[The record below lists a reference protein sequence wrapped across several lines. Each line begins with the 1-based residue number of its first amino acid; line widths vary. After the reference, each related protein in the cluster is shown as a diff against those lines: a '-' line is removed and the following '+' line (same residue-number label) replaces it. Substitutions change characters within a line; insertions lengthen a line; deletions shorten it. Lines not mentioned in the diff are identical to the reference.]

1 MAKVQK
7 IQTMKKTITIL
18 MALMVLCFTQCKKP
32 IDELTGRK
40 VKVSCTIPIKNGSKS
55 DFTNLMEDG
64 SIKWSTGTERIYLA
78 LPNETNPQI
87 VELTAFSTLQSTE
100 LAFEG
105 EVDENLIEVGDEYEV
120 WYLGNSKNL
129 DVPYITENK
138 VGEDEIITSVSGSI
152 AEQSGS
158 IGDLGYCHIA
168 KVSVT
173 AVEEDGE
180 IILPLRGVLKNQIAI
195 AYLDLDSVAE
205 LSGAAIK
212 GTEYNLQYNDSTNKY
227 DFVVT
232 ESATATIN
240 VTAGTSKSFIVLLPN
255 DNNNV
260 ILKCSKGGY
269 EFKKGVEGNK
279 FYYRYVSNVEKGTL
293 RWEEMDEEEPEEP
306 GTPDPEVPSNPPG
319 TFTVNDVT
327 FTMIEVEGNDDI
339 SDYYIGE
346 TEVTQAL
353 WQAVMGSNPSNFS
366 GNPQRPVENVSWN
379 KCQEFITKLNEL
391 TGKTFR
397 LPTDAEWLYAAKGGN
412 KSQGY
417 TYSGSNNVADVAW
430 YVGNCYETQ
439 NVKTK
444 SQNELGIYDMSGN
457 VAEWT
462 SDIVSFN
469 NDNKEYRHFH
479 GGAYDHDNE
488 CCKVTYYSYAV
499 PATATEDI
507 GFRLCL
513 STITNPE
520 QPEEPTIP
528 EAPTNLVA
536 TATGQ
541 TAISLTWDAV
551 QNATSYKVYSNDD
564 VVASGLTEPT
574 YTVENLTAGIN
585 YCYYV
590 TAVTEA
596 GESEPSA
603 EACATTE
610 VPSNP
615 SGTFTVNG
623 VTFTMIEVEGNGNDI
638 SDYYIGE
645 TEVTQALWQ
654 AVMGSNPSYFKEP
667 QRPVERVTLEECQ
680 EFVEKLNLLTGENF
694 IVPTKSQ
701 WLRAAKG
708 GNKSQGYKYSGSNT
722 VGDVAWYNGNSSSQT
737 HDVKTKSPNELGI
750 YDMSGNVA
758 EWTTSTY
765 NNYLYRFYGGAFSL
779 SADNCKVEYY
789 SYNDADTKAYDIGF
803 RLCAT
808 TIINPGQ
815 PEESTIPEAPTNL
828 VATATGQTTISLT
841 WDAVQNA
848 TSYKV
853 YSNGNVVVS
862 GFAQTTYIVKNLT
875 PGTQYCYEVKAVNEA
890 GESEASESAC
900 ATTESEPVTPTVP
913 AAPTNLVATA
923 TGQTT
928 ISLTWTAVPNATS
941 YNVYSNENVV
951 ASGLTVTSY
960 TVEGL
965 TAGTEYCYNVTAV
978 NEIGESEH
986 SAEACAT
993 TESVPTA
1000 PAAPTNLVATATGQT
1015 TISLTWD
1022 AVQNATSY
1030 NVYNG
1035 ETVVVSGLTVTSY
1048 TVEGLTAGTQY
1059 CYKVTA
1065 VNEIGESE
1073 HSTEACAT
1081 TEFPPIVI
1089 ETITVNGVSF
1099 NMIQVEGGTFKM
1111 GSEYNPY
1118 DGITDYADEEPAH
1131 NVTLTTY
1138 SIGETEVTQELWKAV
1153 MGSDSPAS
1161 WGELMNNDVYY
1172 PQRPAEFMSWGDSEE
1187 STIGDCQTFISKLNE
1202 LTGKNFR
1209 LPTEAEWEYAAR
1221 GGNRS
1226 KGYMYSGSNDVGE
1239 VAWYSGNL
1247 VDQTGKT
1254 KTHDVKTKKANE
1266 LGIYDMSGN
1275 VLEWCNDWYGGNY
1288 YGNSPGEN
1296 PQGPD
1301 QAETS
1306 TKHRVSRGGGWG
1318 HEAEYCRVAKRF
1330 SLEQDERGSNYGF
1343 RLCL

>member
-7 IQTMKKTITIL
+7 IQTMKKTFTIL

-32 IDELTGRK
+32 VDNEATGRM
-40 VKVSCTIPIKNGSKS
+40 VKVSCTIPINKGSKS

-87 VELTAFSTLQSTE
+87 VELTAFSTLQSSE

-105 EVDENLIEVGDEYEV
+105 EVDENLINEGDEYEV

-212 GTEYNLQYNDSTNKY
+212 GTEYNLQYNESTNKY

-240 VTAGTSKSFIVLLPN
+240 VTAGTTTSFIVLLPN

-293 RWEEMDEEEPEEP
+293 RWEEMDEDDEPD
-306 GTPDPEVPSNPPG
+306 TPDSTAPKNLVATATGQTTILLKWDAVQNATSYKVYSNDDVVAFGLTEPTYTVENLTAGINYCYYVTAVTEAGESEPSAEACVTTEVPSNPPG
-319 TFTVNDVT
+319 TFTVNGVT
-327 FTMIEVEGNDDI
+327 FTMIEVEGNGNNI

-353 WQAVMGSNPSNFS
+353 WQAVMGTNPSEFS
-366 GNPQRPVENVSWN
+366 GNPQRPVEQVSWN

-412 KSQGY
+412 KSKGY
-417 TYSGSNNVADVAW
+417 TYSGSNNVTDVAW
-430 YVGNCYETQ
+430 YVGNCTQTQ
-439 NVKTK
+439 N
-444 SQNELGIYDMSGN
+444 
-457 VAEWT
+457 
-462 SDIVSFN
+462 
-469 NDNKEYRHFH
+469 
-479 GGAYDHDNE
+479 
-488 CCKVTYYSYAV
+488 
-499 PATATEDI
+499 
-507 GFRLCL
+507 
-513 STITNPE
+513 
-520 QPEEPTIP
+520 
-528 EAPTNLVA
+528 
-536 TATGQ
+536 
-541 TAISLTWDAV
+541 
-551 QNATSYKVYSNDD
+551 
-564 VVASGLTEPT
+564 
-574 YTVENLTAGIN
+574 
-585 YCYYV
+585 
-590 TAVTEA
+590 
-596 GESEPSA
+596 
-603 EACATTE
+603 
-610 VPSNP
+610 
-615 SGTFTVNG
+615 
-623 VTFTMIEVEGNGNDI
+623 
-638 SDYYIGE
+638 
-645 TEVTQALWQ
+645 
-654 AVMGSNPSYFKEP
+654 
-667 QRPVERVTLEECQ
+667 
-680 EFVEKLNLLTGENF
+680 
-694 IVPTKSQ
+694 
-701 WLRAAKG
+701 
-708 GNKSQGYKYSGSNT
+708 
-722 VGDVAWYNGNSSSQT
+722 
-737 HDVKTKSPNELGI
+737 VKTKSPNELGI

-758 EWTTSTY
+758 EWTSDIVTVNF
-765 NNYLYRFYGGAFSL
+765 NNNEYHHFRGGAYTL
-779 SADNCKVEYY
+779 DKEYCKVTYY
-789 SYNDADTKAYDIGF
+789 SYTFPTTATQDIGF
-803 RLCAT
+803 RLCLS

-815 PEESTIPEAPTNL
+815 PEEPTIPEAPANL

-841 WDAVQNA
+841 WDAVPNA

-875 PGTQYCYEVKAVNEA
+875 PGIQYCYEVKAVNEA

-913 AAPTNLVATA
+913 AAPANLVATA

-928 ISLTWTAVPNATS
+928 ISLTWNAVQNATS
-941 YNVYSNENVV
+941 YNVYNGETVV
-951 ASGLTVTSY
+951 VPGLTVTSY

-993 TESVPTA
+993 TLAVPTA

-1048 TVEGLTAGTQY
+1048 TVEGLTAGTEY

-1065 VNEIGESE
+1065 VNEVGESE
-1073 HSTEACAT
+1073 ASTEACAT
-1081 TEFPPIVI
+1081 TEFPPIVV

-1099 NMIQVEGGTFKM
+1099 NMIQVEGGTFTM
-1111 GSEYNPY
+1111 GSVYNPY

-1131 NVTLTTY
+1131 SVTLTTY

-1161 WGELMNNDVYY
+1161 WGEYMKKDDYY
-1172 PQRPAEFMSWGDSEE
+1172 PQRPAEFMTWGDCQTS
-1187 STIGDCQTFISKLNE
+1187 SIGDCQTFISKLNE

-1226 KGYMYSGSNDVGE
+1226 KGYMYSGSNNIDE

-1247 VDQTGKT
+1247 VDVSGKT

-1275 VLEWCNDWYGGNY
+1275 VLEWCNDWYDDDY

-1318 HEAEYCRVAKRF
+1318 HEAEFCRVAKRF
-1330 SLEQDERGSNYGF
+1330 SLEQDKCGSNYGF

>member
-1 MAKVQK
+1 
-7 IQTMKKTITIL
+7 MKKALTIL

-40 VKVSCTIPIKNGSKS
+40 VKVSCTIPINKGGRS
-55 DFTNLMEDG
+55 DLTNLMEDG

-87 VELTAFSTLQSTE
+87 IELTAFSTLQSSE

-105 EVDENLIEVGDEYEV
+105 EVDENLLEEGEEYEV

-158 IGDLGYCHIA
+158 IEDLGLCHIA
-168 KVSVT
+168 RVSVT
-173 AVEEDGE
+173 AVREDGE
-180 IILPLRGVLKNQIAI
+180 IILPLRGVLKSHIAI
-195 AYLDLDSVAE
+195 AYLDLEGVEE

-212 GTEYNLQYNDSTNKY
+212 GTEYSLQYNESANKY

-232 ESATATIN
+232 ENATATIN
-240 VTAGTSKSFIVLLPN
+240 VTNGTSKSFVVLLPN
-255 DNNNV
+255 ENNNV
-260 ILKCSKGGY
+260 ILKSSKGGY
-269 EFKKGVEGNK
+269 EFKKGVESNK
-279 FYYRYVSNVEKGTL
+279 FYYRYISNVEKGTL

-306 GTPDPEVPSNPPG
+306 GDPEEPGTPDPEVPSNPPG
-319 TFTVNDVT
+319 TFTVNGVT
-327 FTMIEVEGNDDI
+327 FTMIEVEGNGNDI

-353 WQAVMGSNPSNFS
+353 WQAVMGTNPSNFS
-366 GNPQRPVENVSWN
+366 GYPQRPVEQVSWN
-379 KCQEFITKLNEL
+379 NCQEFITKLNEL
-391 TGKTFR
+391 TGNTFR

-430 YVGNCYETQ
+430 YVGNCYQTQ

-462 SDIVSFN
+462 SDIVTINFN
-469 NDNKEYRHFH
+469 FDKEYHHFR
-479 GGAYDHDNE
+479 GGAYSLDSE
-488 CCKVTYYSYAV
+488 YCKVTYYSYAV
-499 PATATEDI
+499 PTTAVRDI

-513 STITNPE
+513 STI
-520 QPEEPTIP
+520 
-528 EAPTNLVA
+528 
-536 TATGQ
+536 
-541 TAISLTWDAV
+541 
-551 QNATSYKVYSNDD
+551 
-564 VVASGLTEPT
+564 
-574 YTVENLTAGIN
+574 
-585 YCYYV
+585 
-590 TAVTEA
+590 
-596 GESEPSA
+596 
-603 EACATTE
+603 
-610 VPSNP
+610 
-615 SGTFTVNG
+615 
-623 VTFTMIEVEGNGNDI
+623 
-638 SDYYIGE
+638 
-645 TEVTQALWQ
+645 
-654 AVMGSNPSYFKEP
+654 
-667 QRPVERVTLEECQ
+667 
-680 EFVEKLNLLTGENF
+680 
-694 IVPTKSQ
+694 
-701 WLRAAKG
+701 
-708 GNKSQGYKYSGSNT
+708 
-722 VGDVAWYNGNSSSQT
+722 
-737 HDVKTKSPNELGI
+737 
-750 YDMSGNVA
+750 
-758 EWTTSTY
+758 
-765 NNYLYRFYGGAFSL
+765 
-779 SADNCKVEYY
+779 
-789 SYNDADTKAYDIGF
+789 
-803 RLCAT
+803 
-808 TIINPGQ
+808 INPGQ
-815 PEESTIPEAPTNL
+815 PEEPEQP
-828 VATATGQTTISLT
+828 
-841 WDAVQNA
+841 
-848 TSYKV
+848 
-853 YSNGNVVVS
+853 
-862 GFAQTTYIVKNLT
+862 
-875 PGTQYCYEVKAVNEA
+875 EE
-890 GESEASESAC
+890 
-900 ATTESEPVTPTVP
+900 PTVP

-928 ISLTWTAVPNATS
+928 ISLTWNAVQNATS
-941 YNVYSNENVV
+941 YNVYNGETVV
-951 ASGLTVTSY
+951 VSGLTVTSY

-986 SAEACAT
+986 STEACAT
-993 TESVPTA
+993 TLAVPTA

-1015 TISLTWD
+1015 TISLTWN

-1048 TVEGLTAGTQY
+1048 TVEGLTAGTEY
-1059 CYKVTA
+1059 CYNVTA

-1081 TEFPPIVI
+1081 TEEAPIVI

-1099 NMIQVEGGTFKM
+1099 NMIQVEGGTFTM
-1111 GSEYNPY
+1111 GSVYNPT

-1131 NVTLTTY
+1131 SVTLTTY

-1161 WGELMNNDVYY
+1161 WGESMGYDDYY
-1172 PQRPAEFMSWGDSEE
+1172 PQRPAEFISWEE
-1187 STIGDCQTFISKLNE
+1187 CQTFITNLNQ

-1226 KGYMYSGSNDVGE
+1226 MGYMYSGSNDVGE

-1247 VDQTGKT
+1247 VSEDYKT
-1254 KTHDVKTKKANE
+1254 STHDVKTKKANE

-1275 VLEWCNDWYGGNY
+1275 VLEWCNDWYDDDY
-1288 YGNSPGEN
+1288 YGISPGEN
-1296 PQGPD
+1296 PQGPG

-1306 TKHRVSRGGGWG
+1306 ANHRVCRGGGWG
-1318 HEAEYCRVAKRF
+1318 HEAEFCRVAKRF
-1330 SLEQDERGSNYGF
+1330 SLEQDKRGSNYGF

>member
-1 MAKVQK
+1 
-7 IQTMKKTITIL
+7 MKKALTIL

-40 VKVSCTIPIKNGSKS
+40 VKVSCTIPINKGGRS
-55 DFTNLMEDG
+55 DLTNLMEDG

-87 VELTAFSTLQSTE
+87 IELTAFSTLQSSE

-105 EVDENLIEVGDEYEV
+105 EVDENLLEEGEEYEV

-129 DVPYITENK
+129 DDPYITENK
-138 VGEDEIITSVSGSI
+138 DEDIITSISGSI

-158 IGDLGYCHIA
+158 IEDLGLCHIA
-168 KVSVT
+168 RVSVT
-173 AVEEDGE
+173 AVREDGE
-180 IILPLRGVLKNQIAI
+180 IILPLRGVLKSHIAI
-195 AYLDLDSVAE
+195 AYLDLEGVEE

-212 GTEYNLQYNDSTNKY
+212 GTEYSLQYNESANKY

-232 ESATATIN
+232 ENATATIN
-240 VTAGTSKSFIVLLPN
+240 VTNGTSKSFVVLLPN
-255 DNNNV
+255 ENNNV
-260 ILKCSKGGY
+260 ILKSSKGGY
-269 EFKKGVEGNK
+269 EFKKGVESNK
-279 FYYRYVSNVEKGTL
+279 FYYRYISNVEKGTL
-293 RWEEMDEEEPEEP
+293 RWEEIEEDDEPD
-306 GTPDPEVPSNPPG
+306 TPDS
-319 TFTVNDVT
+319 
-327 FTMIEVEGNDDI
+327 
-339 SDYYIGE
+339 
-346 TEVTQAL
+346 
-353 WQAVMGSNPSNFS
+353 
-366 GNPQRPVENVSWN
+366 
-379 KCQEFITKLNEL
+379 
-391 TGKTFR
+391 
-397 LPTDAEWLYAAKGGN
+397 
-412 KSQGY
+412 
-417 TYSGSNNVADVAW
+417 
-430 YVGNCYETQ
+430 
-439 NVKTK
+439 
-444 SQNELGIYDMSGN
+444 
-457 VAEWT
+457 
-462 SDIVSFN
+462 
-469 NDNKEYRHFH
+469 
-479 GGAYDHDNE
+479 
-488 CCKVTYYSYAV
+488 
-499 PATATEDI
+499 TA
-507 GFRLCL
+507 
-513 STITNPE
+513 PK
-520 QPEEPTIP
+520 
-528 EAPTNLVA
+528 NLVA

-541 TAISLTWDAV
+541 TTILLKWDAV

-615 SGTFTVNG
+615 SGIFTVNG

-654 AVMGSNPSYFKEP
+654 AVMGSNPSNFNGP
-667 QRPVERVTLEECQ
+667 QRPVEKVSLKDCQ

-701 WLRAAKG
+701 WVRAAKG
-708 GNKSQGYKYSGSNT
+708 GNKSQGYTYSGSNT
-722 VGDVAWYNGNSSSQT
+722 VGDVAWYRGNSSYQT

-765 NNYLYRFYGGAFSL
+765 SGGYRFYGGAFPHL
-779 SADNCKVEYY
+779 ADNCKVEYY
-789 SYNDADTKAYDIGF
+789 SYNNANTKAYDIGF

-841 WDAVQNA
+841 WDAVPNA
-848 TSYKV
+848 TSYNV

-875 PGTQYCYEVKAVNEA
+875 PGIQYCYEVKAVNEA

-928 ISLTWTAVPNATS
+928 VSLTWTAVPNATS
-941 YNVYSNENVV
+941 YNVYSNGNLVV
-951 ASGLTVTSY
+951 SDLTATTY

-978 NEIGESEH
+978 NEVGESE
-986 SAEACAT
+986 A
-993 TESVPTA
+993 
-1000 PAAPTNLVATATGQT
+1000 
-1015 TISLTWD
+1015 
-1022 AVQNATSY
+1022 
-1030 NVYNG
+1030 
-1035 ETVVVSGLTVTSY
+1035 
-1048 TVEGLTAGTQY
+1048 
-1059 CYKVTA
+1059 
-1065 VNEIGESE
+1065 
-1073 HSTEACAT
+1073 STEACAT
-1081 TEFPPIVI
+1081 TEFPPIVV

-1099 NMIQVEGGTFKM
+1099 NMIQVEGGTFTM
-1111 GSEYNPY
+1111 GSVYNPY

-1131 NVTLTTY
+1131 SVTLTTY

-1161 WGELMNNDVYY
+1161 WGEYMKKDDYY
-1172 PQRPAEFMSWGDSEE
+1172 PQRPAEFMSWGDCQTS
-1187 STIGDCQTFISKLNE
+1187 SIGDCQTFISKLNE

-1247 VDQTGKT
+1247 VDVEGKT

-1275 VLEWCNDWYGGNY
+1275 VLEWCNDWYDDDY

-1306 TKHRVSRGGGWG
+1306 TEHRVCRGGGWG

-1330 SLEQDERGSNYGF
+1330 SKEQEECASNYGF

>member
-1 MAKVQK
+1 
-7 IQTMKKTITIL
+7 MKKALTIL

-40 VKVSCTIPIKNGSKS
+40 VKVSCTIPINKGGRS
-55 DFTNLMEDG
+55 DLTNLMEDG

-87 VELTAFSTLQSTE
+87 IELTAFSTLQSSE

-105 EVDENLIEVGDEYEV
+105 EVDENLLEEGEEYEV

-129 DVPYITENK
+129 DDPYITENK
-138 VGEDEIITSVSGSI
+138 DEDIITSISGSI

-158 IGDLGYCHIA
+158 IEDLGLCHIA
-168 KVSVT
+168 RVSVT
-173 AVEEDGE
+173 AVREDGE
-180 IILPLRGVLKNQIAI
+180 IILPLRGVLKSHIAI
-195 AYLDLDSVAE
+195 AYLDLEGVEE

-212 GTEYNLQYNDSTNKY
+212 GTEYSLQYNESANKY

-232 ESATATIN
+232 ENATATIN
-240 VTAGTSKSFIVLLPN
+240 VTNGTSKSFVVLLPN
-255 DNNNV
+255 ENNNV
-260 ILKCSKGGY
+260 ILKSSKGGY
-269 EFKKGVEGNK
+269 EFKKGVESNK
-279 FYYRYVSNVEKGTL
+279 FYYRYISNVEKGTL
-293 RWEEMDEEEPEEP
+293 RWEEIEEDDEPD
-306 GTPDPEVPSNPPG
+306 TPDS
-319 TFTVNDVT
+319 
-327 FTMIEVEGNDDI
+327 
-339 SDYYIGE
+339 
-346 TEVTQAL
+346 
-353 WQAVMGSNPSNFS
+353 
-366 GNPQRPVENVSWN
+366 
-379 KCQEFITKLNEL
+379 
-391 TGKTFR
+391 
-397 LPTDAEWLYAAKGGN
+397 
-412 KSQGY
+412 
-417 TYSGSNNVADVAW
+417 
-430 YVGNCYETQ
+430 
-439 NVKTK
+439 
-444 SQNELGIYDMSGN
+444 
-457 VAEWT
+457 
-462 SDIVSFN
+462 
-469 NDNKEYRHFH
+469 
-479 GGAYDHDNE
+479 
-488 CCKVTYYSYAV
+488 
-499 PATATEDI
+499 TA
-507 GFRLCL
+507 
-513 STITNPE
+513 PK
-520 QPEEPTIP
+520 
-528 EAPTNLVA
+528 NLVA

-541 TAISLTWDAV
+541 TTILLKWDAV

-615 SGTFTVNG
+615 SGIFTVNG

-654 AVMGSNPSYFKEP
+654 AVMGTNPSNFSDNP
-667 QRPVERVTLEECQ
+667 QRPVEQVSWNKCK
-680 EFVEKLNLLTGENF
+680 EFITKLNELTGKTF
-694 IVPTKSQ
+694 RLPTDAEWKY
-701 WLRAAKG
+701 AAKG
-708 GNKSQGYKYSGSNT
+708 GNESQGYTYSGSNT
-722 VGDVAWYNGNSSSQT
+722 VGDVAWYKGNSSSQT

-758 EWTTSTY
+758 EWTSDLVTVGY
-765 NNYLYRFYGGAFSL
+765 DINKYRHFRGGAYSL
-779 SADNCKVEYY
+779 NSANCKVTYY
-789 SYNDADTKAYDIGF
+789 SYTKPTTAANDIGF
-803 RLCAT
+803 RLCLS

-815 PEESTIPEAPTNL
+815 PEEPTIPEAPTNL

-841 WDAVQNA
+841 WDAVPNA
-848 TSYKV
+848 TSYNV
-853 YSNGNVVVS
+853 YSNGNFVVS

-875 PGTQYCYEVKAVNEA
+875 PGIQYCYEVKAVNEA

-928 ISLTWTAVPNATS
+928 ISLTWN
-941 YNVYSNENVV
+941 
-951 ASGLTVTSY
+951 
-960 TVEGL
+960 
-965 TAGTEYCYNVTAV
+965 
-978 NEIGESEH
+978 
-986 SAEACAT
+986 
-993 TESVPTA
+993 
-1000 PAAPTNLVATATGQT
+1000 
-1015 TISLTWD
+1015 

-1048 TVEGLTAGTQY
+1048 TVEGLTAGTEY

-1065 VNEIGESE
+1065 VNEVGESE

-1081 TEFPPIVI
+1081 TEEAPIVI

-1099 NMIQVEGGTFKM
+1099 NMIQVEGGTFTM
-1111 GSEYNPY
+1111 GSVYNPY

-1131 NVTLTTY
+1131 SVTLTTY

-1161 WGELMNNDVYY
+1161 WGEYMKKDDYY
-1172 PQRPAEFMSWGDSEE
+1172 PQRPAEFMSWGDCQTS
-1187 STIGDCQTFISKLNE
+1187 SIGDCQTFISKLNE

-1226 KGYMYSGSNDVGE
+1226 MGYMYSGSNDVGE

-1247 VDQTGKT
+1247 VDVEGKT

-1275 VLEWCNDWYGGNY
+1275 VLEWCNDWYDDDY

-1306 TKHRVSRGGGWG
+1306 TEHRVCRGGGWG

-1330 SLEQDERGSNYGF
+1330 SLEQDKCASNYGF

>member
-1 MAKVQK
+1 
-7 IQTMKKTITIL
+7 MKKALTIL

-32 IDELTGRK
+32 VDNEATGRK
-40 VKVSCTIPIKNGSKS
+40 VKVSCTIPTNKGGRS
-55 DFTNLMEDG
+55 DLTNLMEDG

-87 VELTAFSTLQSTE
+87 IELTAFSTLQSSE

-195 AYLDLDSVAE
+195 AYLDLEGVEE

-212 GTEYNLQYNDSTNKY
+212 GTEYSLQYNESANKY

-232 ESATATIN
+232 ENATATIN
-240 VTAGTSKSFIVLLPN
+240 VTNGTSKSFVVLLPN
-255 DNNNV
+255 ENNNV
-260 ILKCSKGGY
+260 ILKSSKGGY
-269 EFKKGVEGNK
+269 EFKKGVESNK
-279 FYYRYVSNVEKGTL
+279 FYYRYISNVEKGTL

-306 GTPDPEVPSNPPG
+306 GDPEEPGTPDPEVPSNPPG
-319 TFTVNDVT
+319 TFTVNGVT
-327 FTMIEVEGNDDI
+327 FTMIEVEGNGNDI

-353 WQAVMGSNPSNFS
+353 WQAVMGTNPSNFS
-366 GNPQRPVENVSWN
+366 GYPQRPVEQVSWN
-379 KCQEFITKLNEL
+379 NCQEFITKLNEL

-430 YVGNCYETQ
+430 YVGNCYQTQ

-462 SDIVSFN
+462 SDIVTINFN
-469 NDNKEYRHFH
+469 FDKEYHHFR
-479 GGAYDHDNE
+479 GGAYSLDSE
-488 CCKVTYYSYAV
+488 YCKVTYYSYAV
-499 PATATEDI
+499 PATAVRDI

-528 EAPTNLVA
+528 
-536 TATGQ
+536 
-541 TAISLTWDAV
+541 
-551 QNATSYKVYSNDD
+551 
-564 VVASGLTEPT
+564 
-574 YTVENLTAGIN
+574 
-585 YCYYV
+585 
-590 TAVTEA
+590 
-596 GESEPSA
+596 
-603 EACATTE
+603 
-610 VPSNP
+610 
-615 SGTFTVNG
+615 
-623 VTFTMIEVEGNGNDI
+623 
-638 SDYYIGE
+638 
-645 TEVTQALWQ
+645 
-654 AVMGSNPSYFKEP
+654 
-667 QRPVERVTLEECQ
+667 
-680 EFVEKLNLLTGENF
+680 
-694 IVPTKSQ
+694 
-701 WLRAAKG
+701 
-708 GNKSQGYKYSGSNT
+708 
-722 VGDVAWYNGNSSSQT
+722 
-737 HDVKTKSPNELGI
+737 
-750 YDMSGNVA
+750 
-758 EWTTSTY
+758 
-765 NNYLYRFYGGAFSL
+765 
-779 SADNCKVEYY
+779 
-789 SYNDADTKAYDIGF
+789 
-803 RLCAT
+803 
-808 TIINPGQ
+808 
-815 PEESTIPEAPTNL
+815 
-828 VATATGQTTISLT
+828 
-841 WDAVQNA
+841 
-848 TSYKV
+848 
-853 YSNGNVVVS
+853 
-862 GFAQTTYIVKNLT
+862 
-875 PGTQYCYEVKAVNEA
+875 
-890 GESEASESAC
+890 
-900 ATTESEPVTPTVP
+900 

-928 ISLTWTAVPNATS
+928 ISLTWNAVQNATS
-941 YNVYSNENVV
+941 YNVYNGETVV
-951 ASGLTVTSY
+951 VSGLTVTSY

-986 SAEACAT
+986 S
-993 TESVPTA
+993 
-1000 PAAPTNLVATATGQT
+1000 
-1015 TISLTWD
+1015 
-1022 AVQNATSY
+1022 
-1030 NVYNG
+1030 
-1035 ETVVVSGLTVTSY
+1035 
-1048 TVEGLTAGTQY
+1048 
-1059 CYKVTA
+1059 
-1065 VNEIGESE
+1065 
-1073 HSTEACAT
+1073 TEACAT
-1081 TEFPPIVI
+1081 TEEAPIVI

-1099 NMIQVEGGTFKM
+1099 NMIQVEGGTFTM
-1111 GSEYNPY
+1111 GSVYDPF

-1131 NVTLTTY
+1131 SVTLTTY

-1161 WGELMNNDVYY
+1161 WGESMGYDDYY
-1172 PQRPAEFMSWGDSEE
+1172 PQRPAEFISWEE
-1187 STIGDCQTFISKLNE
+1187 CQTFITNLNQ

-1226 KGYMYSGSNDVGE
+1226 MGYMYSGSNDVGE

-1247 VDQTGKT
+1247 VSEDYKT
-1254 KTHDVKTKKANE
+1254 STHDVKTKEANE

-1275 VLEWCNDWYGGNY
+1275 VLEWCNDWYDDDY
-1288 YGNSPGEN
+1288 YGNSPGVN
-1296 PQGPD
+1296 PQGPG

-1306 TKHRVSRGGGWG
+1306 ANHRVCRGGGWG
-1318 HEAEYCRVAKRF
+1318 HEAEFCRVAKRF
-1330 SLEQDERGSNYGF
+1330 SLEQDKRGSNYGF

>member
-1 MAKVQK
+1 
-7 IQTMKKTITIL
+7 MKKALTIL

-40 VKVSCTIPIKNGSKS
+40 VKVSCTIPINKGGRS
-55 DFTNLMEDG
+55 DLTNLMEDG

-87 VELTAFSTLQSTE
+87 IELTAFSTLQSSE

-105 EVDENLIEVGDEYEV
+105 EVDENLLEEGEEYEV

-129 DVPYITENK
+129 DDPYITENK

-195 AYLDLDSVAE
+195 AYLDLEGVEE

-212 GTEYNLQYNDSTNKY
+212 GTEYSLQYNESANKY

-232 ESATATIN
+232 ENASAAIN

-269 EFKKGVEGNK
+269 EFKKGVESNK
-279 FYYRYVSNVEKGTL
+279 FYYRYISNVEKGTL
-293 RWEEMDEEEPEEP
+293 RWAEIEEDDEPD
-306 GTPDPEVPSNPPG
+306 TPDS
-319 TFTVNDVT
+319 
-327 FTMIEVEGNDDI
+327 
-339 SDYYIGE
+339 
-346 TEVTQAL
+346 
-353 WQAVMGSNPSNFS
+353 
-366 GNPQRPVENVSWN
+366 
-379 KCQEFITKLNEL
+379 
-391 TGKTFR
+391 
-397 LPTDAEWLYAAKGGN
+397 
-412 KSQGY
+412 
-417 TYSGSNNVADVAW
+417 
-430 YVGNCYETQ
+430 
-439 NVKTK
+439 
-444 SQNELGIYDMSGN
+444 
-457 VAEWT
+457 
-462 SDIVSFN
+462 
-469 NDNKEYRHFH
+469 
-479 GGAYDHDNE
+479 
-488 CCKVTYYSYAV
+488 
-499 PATATEDI
+499 TA
-507 GFRLCL
+507 
-513 STITNPE
+513 PK
-520 QPEEPTIP
+520 
-528 EAPTNLVA
+528 NLVA

-541 TAISLTWDAV
+541 TTISLTWDAV
-551 QNATSYKVYSNDD
+551 QNAISYKVYSNDD
-564 VVASGLTEPT
+564 VVASDLTETT
-574 YTVENLTAGIN
+574 YTVENLTAGTN

-590 TAVTEA
+590 TAVNED
-596 GESEPSA
+596 GESAPSA
-603 EACATTE
+603 EACATTK

-615 SGTFTVNG
+615 DGVFTVNG

-654 AVMGSNPSYFKEP
+654 AVMGTNPSNFSDNP
-667 QRPVERVTLEECQ
+667 QRPVEQVSWNKCK
-680 EFVEKLNLLTGENF
+680 EFITKLNELTGKTF
-694 IVPTKSQ
+694 RLPTDAEWKY
-701 WLRAAKG
+701 AAKG
-708 GNKSQGYKYSGSNT
+708 GNESQGYTYSGSNT
-722 VGDVAWYNGNSSSQT
+722 VGDVAWYKGNSSSQT

-758 EWTTSTY
+758 EWTSDLVTMGY
-765 NNYLYRFYGGAFSL
+765 NINKYRHFRGGAYSL
-779 SADNCKVEYY
+779 NSQNCKVTYY
-789 SYNDADTKAYDIGF
+789 SYTEPATTANDIGF

-808 TIINPGQ
+808 TITNPGQ
-815 PEESTIPEAPTNL
+815 PEEPEQPEEPTAPAPPTNL

-848 TSYKV
+848 TSYNV
-853 YSNGNVVVS
+853 YSNGNLVVS
-862 GFAQTTYIVKNLT
+862 DLT
-875 PGTQYCYEVKAVNEA
+875 
-890 GESEASESAC
+890 
-900 ATTESEPVTPTVP
+900 ATT
-913 AAPTNLVATA
+913 
-923 TGQTT
+923 
-928 ISLTWTAVPNATS
+928 
-941 YNVYSNENVV
+941 
-951 ASGLTVTSY
+951 Y

-965 TAGTEYCYNVTAV
+965 TAEIEYCYNVTAV
-978 NEIGESEH
+978 NEAGESAH
-986 SAEACAT
+986 STSACAT
-993 TESVPTA
+993 TLAVPTA

-1030 NVYNG
+1030 NVYSNDI
-1035 ETVVVSGLTVTSY
+1035 VVASDLTVTSY
-1048 TVEGLTAGTQY
+1048 TVEGLTAGTEY

-1065 VNEIGESE
+1065 VNEVGESE
-1073 HSTEACAT
+1073 ASTEACAT
-1081 TEFPPIVI
+1081 TEFPPIVV

-1099 NMIQVEGGTFKM
+1099 NMIQVEGGTFTM
-1111 GSEYNPY
+1111 GSVYNPY

-1131 NVTLTTY
+1131 SVTLTTY

-1161 WGELMNNDVYY
+1161 WGECMNKDVYY
-1172 PQRPAEFMSWGDSEE
+1172 PQRPAEFMSWGDSDET
-1187 STIGDCQTFISKLNE
+1187 SIGDCQTFISKLNE

-1226 KGYMYSGSNDVGE
+1226 KGYMYSGSNNIDE

-1247 VDQTGKT
+1247 VDESGKT

-1275 VLEWCNDWYGGNY
+1275 VLEWCNDWYDNDY

-1306 TKHRVSRGGGWG
+1306 ANHRVSRGGGWG
-1318 HEAEYCRVAKRF
+1318 HEAQFCRVAKRF
-1330 SLEQDERGSNYGF
+1330 SLEQDKCASNYGF

>member
-1 MAKVQK
+1 
-7 IQTMKKTITIL
+7 MKKITTIL
-18 MALMVLCFTQCKKP
+18 MALMVLCFTQCKKQV
-32 IDELTGRK
+32 DNEATGRM
-40 VKVSCTIPIKNGSKS
+40 VKVSCTIPINKGSKS

-87 VELTAFSTLQSTE
+87 VELTAFSTLQSSE

-105 EVDENLIEVGDEYEV
+105 EVDENLINEGDEYEV

-293 RWEEMDEEEPEEP
+293 RWEEMDEEDDEPD
-306 GTPDPEVPSNPPG
+306 TPDS
-319 TFTVNDVT
+319 
-327 FTMIEVEGNDDI
+327 
-339 SDYYIGE
+339 
-346 TEVTQAL
+346 
-353 WQAVMGSNPSNFS
+353 
-366 GNPQRPVENVSWN
+366 
-379 KCQEFITKLNEL
+379 
-391 TGKTFR
+391 
-397 LPTDAEWLYAAKGGN
+397 
-412 KSQGY
+412 
-417 TYSGSNNVADVAW
+417 
-430 YVGNCYETQ
+430 
-439 NVKTK
+439 
-444 SQNELGIYDMSGN
+444 
-457 VAEWT
+457 
-462 SDIVSFN
+462 
-469 NDNKEYRHFH
+469 
-479 GGAYDHDNE
+479 
-488 CCKVTYYSYAV
+488 
-499 PATATEDI
+499 TA
-507 GFRLCL
+507 
-513 STITNPE
+513 PK
-520 QPEEPTIP
+520 
-528 EAPTNLVA
+528 NLVA

-541 TAISLTWDAV
+541 TTISLTWDAV

-564 VVASGLTEPT
+564 VVAFGLTEPT
-574 YTVENLTAGIN
+574 YTVENLTAGTN

-615 SGTFTVNG
+615 PGTFTVNG
-623 VTFTMIEVEGNGNDI
+623 VTFTMIEVEGNGSDI

-654 AVMGSNPSYFKEP
+654 AMMGSNPSEFSGNP
-667 QRPVERVTLEECQ
+667 QRPVENVSWNKCQ
-680 EFVEKLNLLTGENF
+680 EFITNLNNLTGENF
-694 IVPTKSQ
+694 RLPTDAE
-701 WLRAAKG
+701 WLYAAKG
-708 GNKSQGYKYSGSNT
+708 GNKSQGYTYSGSNNVT
-722 VGDVAWYNGNSSSQT
+722 DVAWYVGNCSQT
-737 HDVKTKSPNELGI
+737 QNVKTKSPNELGI

-758 EWTTSTY
+758 EWTSDIVSVNFN
-765 NNYLYRFYGGAFSL
+765 NNYHHFRGGAYSL
-779 SADNCKVEYY
+779 DKEYCKVTYC
-789 SYNDADTKAYDIGF
+789 SYAVPTTAVNDIGF
-803 RLCAT
+803 RLCLS

-815 PEESTIPEAPTNL
+815 PEEPTIPEAPTNL
-828 VATATGQTTISLT
+828 VAAATGQTTISLT
-841 WDAVQNA
+841 WDAV
-848 TSYKV
+848 
-853 YSNGNVVVS
+853 
-862 GFAQTTYIVKNLT
+862 
-875 PGTQYCYEVKAVNEA
+875 
-890 GESEASESAC
+890 
-900 ATTESEPVTPTVP
+900 
-913 AAPTNLVATA
+913 
-923 TGQTT
+923 
-928 ISLTWTAVPNATS
+928 PNATS
-941 YNVYSNENVV
+941 YNVYNGETVV
-951 ASGLTVTSY
+951 VSGLTVTSY

-986 SAEACAT
+986 STEACAT
-993 TESVPTA
+993 TLAVPTA

-1015 TISLTWD
+1015 TISLTWN

-1030 NVYNG
+1030 NVYSN
-1035 ETVVVSGLTVTSY
+1035 ENVVASGLTATSY
-1048 TVEGLTAGTQY
+1048 IVENLTAGTQY
-1059 CYKVTA
+1059 CYNVTA
-1065 VNEIGESE
+1065 VNEVGESE
-1073 HSTEACAT
+1073 YSTEACAT
-1081 TEFPPIVI
+1081 TEMAPIIVQ
-1089 ETITVNGVSF
+1089 TYTVNGVSF
-1099 NMIQVEGGTFKM
+1099 NMIEVVGGTFTM
-1111 GSEYNPY
+1111 GHDSEN
-1118 DGITDYADEEPAH
+1118 GSANSTEEPH
-1131 NVTLTTY
+1131 TVTLTNNY
-1138 SIGETEVTQELWKAV
+1138 SIGETEVTRELWQAV
-1153 MGSDSPAS
+1153 MGNTPTFWDEAEGDFS
-1161 WGELMNNDVYY
+1161 
-1172 PQRPAEFMSWGDSEE
+1172 QRPVEWVTWE
-1187 STIGDCQTFISKLNE
+1187 DCQAFITELNE

-1221 GGNRS
+1221 GGHRATERY
-1226 KGYMYSGSNDVGE
+1226 KYSGSNDINE
-1239 VAWYSGNL
+1239 VAWYVENGPLGETVYTN
-1247 VDQTGKT
+1247 V
-1254 KTHDVKTKKANE
+1254 VKTKKANE

-1275 VLEWCNDWYGGNY
+1275 VWEWCNDWYEDNY
-1288 YGNSPGEN
+1288 YWHSPEED
-1296 PQGPD
+1296 PQGPASGTQRVYRGGSWQD
-1301 QAETS
+1301 QAE
-1306 TKHRVSRGGGWG
+1306 
-1318 HEAEYCRVAKRF
+1318 ACRAAKRMGI
-1330 SLEQDERGSNYGF
+1330 EPNEKYSNIGL

>member
-1 MAKVQK
+1 
-7 IQTMKKTITIL
+7 MKKITTIL

-40 VKVSCTIPIKNGSKS
+40 VKVSCTIPINKGGRS
-55 DFTNLMEDG
+55 DLTNLMEDG

-87 VELTAFSTLQSTE
+87 IELTAFSTLQSSE

-105 EVDENLIEVGDEYEV
+105 EVDENLLEEGEEYEV

-195 AYLDLDSVAE
+195 AYLDLEGVEE

-212 GTEYNLQYNDSTNKY
+212 GTEYSLQYNESANKY

-232 ESATATIN
+232 ENATATIN
-240 VTAGTSKSFIVLLPN
+240 VTNGTSKSFVVLLPN
-255 DNNNV
+255 ENNNV
-260 ILKCSKGGY
+260 ILKSSKGGY
-269 EFKKGVEGNK
+269 EFKKGVESNK
-279 FYYRYVSNVEKGTL
+279 FYYRYISNVEKGTL
-293 RWEEMDEEEPEEP
+293 RWEEMDEEDEPDEPEEP
-306 GTPDPEVPSNPPG
+306 TAPAAPKNLVATATGQTTILLKWDAVQNATSYNVYGNGGIVASGLTATTYTVENLTAGTNYCYYVTAVTEDGESAPSAEACATTKVPSNPDG
-319 TFTVNDVT
+319 VFTVNGVT
-327 FTMIEVEGNDDI
+327 FTMIKVEGNGSDI

-346 TEVTQAL
+346 TEVTQEL
-353 WQAVMGSNPSNFS
+353 WEAVMGSNPSKFS
-366 GNPQRPVENVSWN
+366 GNPQRPVEMVSKN
-379 KCQEFITKLNEL
+379 NCEEFITKLYNH
-391 TGKTFR
+391 TGEYFR
-397 LPTDAEWLYAAKGGN
+397 LPTGSEWKY
-412 KSQGY
+412 
-417 TYSGSNNVADVAW
+417 
-430 YVGNCYETQ
+430 
-439 NVKTK
+439 
-444 SQNELGIYDMSGN
+444 
-457 VAEWT
+457 
-462 SDIVSFN
+462 
-469 NDNKEYRHFH
+469 
-479 GGAYDHDNE
+479 
-488 CCKVTYYSYAV
+488 
-499 PATATEDI
+499 
-507 GFRLCL
+507 
-513 STITNPE
+513 
-520 QPEEPTIP
+520 
-528 EAPTNLVA
+528 
-536 TATGQ
+536 
-541 TAISLTWDAV
+541 
-551 QNATSYKVYSNDD
+551 
-564 VVASGLTEPT
+564 
-574 YTVENLTAGIN
+574 
-585 YCYYV
+585 
-590 TAVTEA
+590 
-596 GESEPSA
+596 
-603 EACATTE
+603 
-610 VPSNP
+610 
-615 SGTFTVNG
+615 
-623 VTFTMIEVEGNGNDI
+623 
-638 SDYYIGE
+638 
-645 TEVTQALWQ
+645 
-654 AVMGSNPSYFKEP
+654 
-667 QRPVERVTLEECQ
+667 
-680 EFVEKLNLLTGENF
+680 
-694 IVPTKSQ
+694 
-701 WLRAAKG
+701 AAKG

-722 VGDVAWYNGNSSSQT
+722 VGDVAWYTKNSSNET

-758 EWTTSTY
+758 EWTSSHNGY
-765 NNYLYRFYGGAFSL
+765 MYHFYGGAFSH
-779 SADNCKVEYY
+779 SADDCKVEHSSFNYDY
-789 SYNDADTKAYDIGF
+789 IKANDIGF
-803 RLCAT
+803 RLCLS
-808 TIINPGQ
+808 TITNPGQ
-815 PEESTIPEAPTNL
+815 PTIPEAPTNL

-848 TSYKV
+848 TSYNV

-875 PGTQYCYEVKAVNEA
+875 PGIQYCYEVKAVNEA

-900 ATTESEPVTPTVP
+900 ATTESEPEESTIPE
-913 AAPTNLVATA
+913 APTNLVATA
-923 TGQTT
+923 TGQTA
-928 ISLTWTAVPNATS
+928 ISLTWDAVPNATS
-941 YNVYSNENVV
+941 YNVYNGETVV
-951 ASGLTVTSY
+951 VSGLTVTSY

-1048 TVEGLTAGTQY
+1048 TVEGLTAGTEY

-1065 VNEIGESE
+1065 VNEVGESE
-1073 HSTEACAT
+1073 ASTEACAT
-1081 TEFPPIVI
+1081 TEFPPIVV

-1099 NMIQVEGGTFKM
+1099 NMIRVEGGTFTM
-1111 GSEYNPY
+1111 GSVYNPF

-1131 NVTLTTY
+1131 SVTLTTY

-1161 WGELMNNDVYY
+1161 WWELEYDKYY
-1172 PQRPAEFMSWGDSEE
+1172 PQRPAEYISWE
-1187 STIGDCQTFISKLNE
+1187 DCQAFITNLNQ

-1239 VAWYSGNL
+1239 VAWYSGNY
-1247 VDQTGKT
+1247 VAGDGET

-1275 VLEWCNDWYGGNY
+1275 VLEWCNDWYGGHY

-1306 TKHRVSRGGGWG
+1306 ANHRVSRGGGWG

-1330 SLEQDERGSNYGF
+1330 SLEQEKCGSNYGF

>member
-1 MAKVQK
+1 
-7 IQTMKKTITIL
+7 MKKALTIL

-40 VKVSCTIPIKNGSKS
+40 VKVSCTIPINKGGRS
-55 DFTNLMEDG
+55 DLTNLMEDG

-87 VELTAFSTLQSTE
+87 IELTAFSTLQSSE

-105 EVDENLIEVGDEYEV
+105 EVDENLLEEGEEYEV

-129 DVPYITENK
+129 DDPYITENK
-138 VGEDEIITSVSGSI
+138 DEDIITSISGSI

-158 IGDLGYCHIA
+158 IEDLGLCHIA
-168 KVSVT
+168 RVSVT
-173 AVEEDGE
+173 AVREDGE
-180 IILPLRGVLKNQIAI
+180 IILPLRGVLKSHIAI
-195 AYLDLDSVAE
+195 AYLDLEGVEE

-212 GTEYNLQYNDSTNKY
+212 GTEYSLQYNESANKY

-232 ESATATIN
+232 ENATATIN
-240 VTAGTSKSFIVLLPN
+240 VTNGTSKSFVVLLPN
-255 DNNNV
+255 ENNNV
-260 ILKCSKGGY
+260 ILKSSKGGY
-269 EFKKGVEGNK
+269 EFKKGVESNK
-279 FYYRYVSNVEKGTL
+279 FYYRYISNVEKGTL
-293 RWEEMDEEEPEEP
+293 RWEEIEEDDEPD
-306 GTPDPEVPSNPPG
+306 TPDS
-319 TFTVNDVT
+319 
-327 FTMIEVEGNDDI
+327 
-339 SDYYIGE
+339 
-346 TEVTQAL
+346 
-353 WQAVMGSNPSNFS
+353 
-366 GNPQRPVENVSWN
+366 
-379 KCQEFITKLNEL
+379 
-391 TGKTFR
+391 
-397 LPTDAEWLYAAKGGN
+397 
-412 KSQGY
+412 
-417 TYSGSNNVADVAW
+417 
-430 YVGNCYETQ
+430 
-439 NVKTK
+439 
-444 SQNELGIYDMSGN
+444 
-457 VAEWT
+457 
-462 SDIVSFN
+462 
-469 NDNKEYRHFH
+469 
-479 GGAYDHDNE
+479 
-488 CCKVTYYSYAV
+488 
-499 PATATEDI
+499 TA
-507 GFRLCL
+507 
-513 STITNPE
+513 PK
-520 QPEEPTIP
+520 
-528 EAPTNLVA
+528 NLVA

-541 TAISLTWDAV
+541 TTILLKWDAV

-615 SGTFTVNG
+615 PGTFTVNG
-623 VTFTMIEVEGNGNDI
+623 VTFTMIEVEGNGNNI

-654 AVMGSNPSYFKEP
+654 AVMGTNPSNFSGNP
-667 QRPVERVTLEECQ
+667 QRPVEQVSWNKCK
-680 EFVEKLNLLTGENF
+680 EFITKLNELTGKTF
-694 IVPTKSQ
+694 RLPTDAEWKY
-701 WLRAAKG
+701 AAKG
-708 GNKSQGYKYSGSNT
+708 GNESHGYTYSGSNT
-722 VGDVAWYNGNSSSQT
+722 VGDVAWYKDNSSNQT

-758 EWTTSTY
+758 EWTSDLVTVGY
-765 NNYLYRFYGGAFSL
+765 DINKYRHFRGGAYSL
-779 SADNCKVEYY
+779 NSANCKVAYY
-789 SYNDADTKAYDIGF
+789 SYTEPATTANDIGF
-803 RLCAT
+803 RLCLS
-808 TIINPGQ
+808 TITNPEQ
-815 PEESTIPEAPTNL
+815 PEEPTIPEAPTNL

-841 WDAVQNA
+841 WNAVQNA
-848 TSYKV
+848 TSYNV
-853 YSNGNVVVS
+853 YNGETVVV
-862 GFAQTTYIVKNLT
+862 
-875 PGTQYCYEVKAVNEA
+875 
-890 GESEASESAC
+890 
-900 ATTESEPVTPTVP
+900 
-913 AAPTNLVATA
+913 
-923 TGQTT
+923 
-928 ISLTWTAVPNATS
+928 
-941 YNVYSNENVV
+941 
-951 ASGLTVTSY
+951 SGLTVTSY

-986 SAEACAT
+986 S
-993 TESVPTA
+993 
-1000 PAAPTNLVATATGQT
+1000 
-1015 TISLTWD
+1015 
-1022 AVQNATSY
+1022 
-1030 NVYNG
+1030 
-1035 ETVVVSGLTVTSY
+1035 
-1048 TVEGLTAGTQY
+1048 
-1059 CYKVTA
+1059 
-1065 VNEIGESE
+1065 
-1073 HSTEACAT
+1073 TEACAT
-1081 TEFPPIVI
+1081 TEEAPIVI

-1099 NMIQVEGGTFKM
+1099 NMIQVEGGTFTM
-1111 GSEYNPY
+1111 GSVYNPY

-1131 NVTLTTY
+1131 SVTLTTY

-1161 WGELMNNDVYY
+1161 WGEYMKKDDYY
-1172 PQRPAEFMSWGDSEE
+1172 PQRPAEFMSWGDCQTS
-1187 STIGDCQTFISKLNE
+1187 SIGDCQTFISKLNE

-1247 VDQTGKT
+1247 VDVEGKT

-1275 VLEWCNDWYGGNY
+1275 VLEWCNDWYGGHY

-1306 TKHRVSRGGGWG
+1306 TEHRVCRGGGWG

-1330 SLEQDERGSNYGF
+1330 SKEQDKCASNYGF

>member
-40 VKVSCTIPIKNGSKS
+40 VKVSCTIPINKGGKS
-55 DFTNLMEDG
+55 DLTNLMEDG
-64 SIKWSTGTERIYLA
+64 SIKWSTGTERIYLTI
-78 LPNETNPQI
+78 PNETNPQI
-87 VELTAFSTLQSTE
+87 VELTAFSTLQSSE

-105 EVDENLIEVGDEYEV
+105 EVDENLIEEGEEYEV

-138 VGEDEIITSVSGSI
+138 DEDIITSVSGSI

-212 GTEYNLQYNDSTNKY
+212 GTEYSLQYNESANKY

-232 ESATATIN
+232 EDASAAIN

-279 FYYRYVSNVEKGTL
+279 FYYRYISNVEKGTL
-293 RWEEMDEEEPEEP
+293 RWEEIEEDEQPE
-306 GTPDPEVPSNPPG
+306 TPDSTAPTNLVATATGQTTISLKWDAVQNATSYKVYSNDDVVAFGLTEPTYTVENLTAGTNYCYYVTAVTEAGESEPSAEACATTEVPSNPPG

-327 FTMIEVEGNDDI
+327 FTMIEVEGNGNDI

-353 WQAVMGSNPSNFS
+353 WQAVMGTNPSEFS
-366 GNPQRPVENVSWN
+366 GNPQRPVEQVSWN

-430 YVGNCYETQ
+430 YVGNCYQTQ

-444 SQNELGIYDMSGN
+444 SRNELGIYDMSGN

-462 SDIVSFN
+462 SDIVTVNFN
-469 NDNKEYRHFH
+469 NNEYHHFR
-479 GGAYDHDNE
+479 GGAYSLDNE
-488 CCKVTYYSYAV
+488 CCKVTYSSYTFPSTTV
-499 PATATEDI
+499 KDI
-507 GFRLCL
+507 GFRLCTT
-513 STITNPE
+513 TITNSDT
-520 QPEEPTIP
+520 PEEPA
-528 EAPTNLVA
+528 APT
-536 TATGQ
+536 
-541 TAISLTWDAV
+541 
-551 QNATSYKVYSNDD
+551 
-564 VVASGLTEPT
+564 
-574 YTVENLTAGIN
+574 
-585 YCYYV
+585 
-590 TAVTEA
+590 
-596 GESEPSA
+596 
-603 EACATTE
+603 
-610 VPSNP
+610 
-615 SGTFTVNG
+615 
-623 VTFTMIEVEGNGNDI
+623 
-638 SDYYIGE
+638 
-645 TEVTQALWQ
+645 
-654 AVMGSNPSYFKEP
+654 
-667 QRPVERVTLEECQ
+667 
-680 EFVEKLNLLTGENF
+680 
-694 IVPTKSQ
+694 
-701 WLRAAKG
+701 
-708 GNKSQGYKYSGSNT
+708 
-722 VGDVAWYNGNSSSQT
+722 
-737 HDVKTKSPNELGI
+737 
-750 YDMSGNVA
+750 
-758 EWTTSTY
+758 
-765 NNYLYRFYGGAFSL
+765 
-779 SADNCKVEYY
+779 
-789 SYNDADTKAYDIGF
+789 
-803 RLCAT
+803 
-808 TIINPGQ
+808 
-815 PEESTIPEAPTNL
+815 APTNL

-841 WDAVQNA
+841 WDAVPNA
-848 TSYKV
+848 TSYNV

-875 PGTQYCYEVKAVNEA
+875 PGTQYCYVVKAVNEA

-965 TAGTEYCYNVTAV
+965 TAGTQYCYNVTAV
-978 NEIGESEH
+978 NEAGESAASE
-986 SAEACAT
+986 SACAT
-993 TESVPTA
+993 TEMA
-1000 PAAPTNLVATATGQT
+1000 
-1015 TISLTWD
+1015 
-1022 AVQNATSY
+1022 
-1030 NVYNG
+1030 
-1035 ETVVVSGLTVTSY
+1035 
-1048 TVEGLTAGTQY
+1048 
-1059 CYKVTA
+1059 
-1065 VNEIGESE
+1065 
-1073 HSTEACAT
+1073 
-1081 TEFPPIVI
+1081 PIVV

-1099 NMIQVEGGTFKM
+1099 NMIQVEGGTFTM
-1111 GSEYNPY
+1111 GSVYNPY

-1131 NVTLTTY
+1131 SVTLTTY

-1161 WGELMNNDVYY
+1161 WGELMNKDVYY
-1172 PQRPAEFMSWGDSEE
+1172 PQRPAEFMSWDDSDKQ
-1187 STIGDCQTFISKLNE
+1187 SIGDCQTFISKLNE
-1202 LTGKNFR
+1202 LTGMNFR

-1239 VAWYSGNL
+1239 VAWYYGNH
-1247 VDQTGKT
+1247 VAEDYKT
-1254 KTHDVKTKKANE
+1254 NTHDVKTKKANE

-1275 VLEWCNDWYGGNY
+1275 VLEWCNDYYGANY
-1288 YGNSPGEN
+1288 YAESPNNN
-1296 PQGPD
+1296 PQGPE

-1306 TKHRVSRGGGWG
+1306 TKHRVCRGGGWG
-1318 HEAEYCRVAKRF
+1318 HEAEFCRVAKRF
-1330 SLEQDERGSNYGF
+1330 SLEQEKEGSNYGF
-1343 RLCL
+1343 RLCLPKSIFNQ

>member
-1 MAKVQK
+1 
-7 IQTMKKTITIL
+7 MKKALTIL

-32 IDELTGRK
+32 IDEPTGRK
-40 VKVSCTIPIKNGSKS
+40 VKVSCTIPINKGGRS

-87 VELTAFSTLQSTE
+87 IELTAFSTLQSSE

-105 EVDENLIEVGDEYEV
+105 EVDENLLEEGEEYEV

-129 DVPYITENK
+129 DDPYITENK
-138 VGEDEIITSVSGSI
+138 DEDIITRISGSIEGIITSISGSI

-158 IGDLGYCHIA
+158 IEDLGLCHIA
-168 KVSVT
+168 RVSVT
-173 AVEEDGE
+173 AVREDGE

-195 AYLDLDSVAE
+195 AYLDLEGVEE

-212 GTEYNLQYNDSTNKY
+212 GTEYSLQYNESANKY

-232 ESATATIN
+232 ENATATIN
-240 VTAGTSKSFIVLLPN
+240 VTNGTSKSFVVLLPN
-255 DNNNV
+255 ENNNV
-260 ILKCSKGGY
+260 ILKSSKGGY
-269 EFKKGVEGNK
+269 EFKKGVESNK
-279 FYYRYVSNVEKGTL
+279 FYYRYISNVEKGTL
-293 RWEEMDEEEPEEP
+293 RWEEIEEDDEPD
-306 GTPDPEVPSNPPG
+306 TPDS
-319 TFTVNDVT
+319 
-327 FTMIEVEGNDDI
+327 
-339 SDYYIGE
+339 
-346 TEVTQAL
+346 
-353 WQAVMGSNPSNFS
+353 
-366 GNPQRPVENVSWN
+366 
-379 KCQEFITKLNEL
+379 
-391 TGKTFR
+391 
-397 LPTDAEWLYAAKGGN
+397 
-412 KSQGY
+412 
-417 TYSGSNNVADVAW
+417 
-430 YVGNCYETQ
+430 
-439 NVKTK
+439 
-444 SQNELGIYDMSGN
+444 
-457 VAEWT
+457 
-462 SDIVSFN
+462 
-469 NDNKEYRHFH
+469 
-479 GGAYDHDNE
+479 
-488 CCKVTYYSYAV
+488 
-499 PATATEDI
+499 TA
-507 GFRLCL
+507 
-513 STITNPE
+513 PK
-520 QPEEPTIP
+520 
-528 EAPTNLVA
+528 NLVA

-541 TAISLTWDAV
+541 TTILLKWDAV

-564 VVASGLTEPT
+564 VVASDLTETT
-574 YTVENLTAGIN
+574 YTVENLTAGTN

-590 TAVTEA
+590 TAVNED
-596 GESEPSA
+596 GESAPSA
-603 EACATTE
+603 EACATTK

-615 SGTFTVNG
+615 DGVFTVNG
-623 VTFTMIEVEGNGNDI
+623 VTFTMIKVEGNGSDI

-645 TEVTQALWQ
+645 TEVTQELWE
-654 AVMGSNPSYFKEP
+654 AVMGSNPSNFKGP
-667 QRPVERVTLEECQ
+667 QRPVEKVSLNDCK
-680 EFVEKLNLLTGENF
+680 EFVEKLNLLTGEYF
-694 IVPTKSQ
+694 IVPSQSQ
-701 WLRAAKG
+701 WQRAAKG
-708 GNKSQGYKYSGSNT
+708 GNKSQGYTYSGSNT
-722 VGDVAWYNGNSSSQT
+722 VGDVAWYRGNSSDKT

-758 EWTTSTY
+758 EWTSSQHGY
-765 NNYLYRFYGGAFSL
+765 MYRFYGGAFPH
-779 SADNCKVEYY
+779 SADNCKVEYW
-789 SYNDADTKAYDIGF
+789 SYNTDNTKARDIGF
-803 RLCAT
+803 RLCLS

-815 PEESTIPEAPTNL
+815 PEEPTIPEAPTNL

-841 WDAVQNA
+841 WDAVPNA
-848 TSYKV
+848 TSYNV

-875 PGTQYCYEVKAVNEA
+875 PGIQYCYEVKAVNEA

-900 ATTESEPVTPTVP
+900 ATTL
-913 AAPTNLVATA
+913 A
-923 TGQTT
+923 
-928 ISLTWTAVPNATS
+928 
-941 YNVYSNENVV
+941 
-951 ASGLTVTSY
+951 
-960 TVEGL
+960 
-965 TAGTEYCYNVTAV
+965 
-978 NEIGESEH
+978 
-986 SAEACAT
+986 
-993 TESVPTA
+993 VPTA

-1015 TISLTWD
+1015 TISLTWN

-1035 ETVVVSGLTVTSY
+1035 ETVVVSDLTATTY

-1059 CYKVTA
+1059 CYNVTAVNEIGESEHSTEACATTLAVPTAPAPPTNLVATATGQTTISLTWNAVQNATSYNVYNGETVVVSDLTATTYTVEGLTAGTQYCYNVTA

-1081 TEFPPIVI
+1081 TEEAPIVI

-1099 NMIQVEGGTFKM
+1099 NMIQVEGGTFTM
-1111 GSEYNPY
+1111 GSVYNPF

-1161 WGELMNNDVYY
+1161 WGENTGNDVYY
-1172 PQRPAEFMSWGDSEE
+1172 PQRPAEFISWVE
-1187 STIGDCQTFISKLNE
+1187 CQTFITNLNQ

-1226 KGYMYSGSNDVGE
+1226 KGYMYSGSDDVGE

-1247 VDQTGKT
+1247 VDVQGKT

-1275 VLEWCNDWYGGNY
+1275 VLEWCNDWYGDHY

-1306 TKHRVSRGGGWG
+1306 TEHRVCRGGGWG

-1330 SLEQDERGSNYGF
+1330 SKEQETCASNYGF

>member
-1 MAKVQK
+1 
-7 IQTMKKTITIL
+7 MKKITTIL

-40 VKVSCTIPIKNGSKS
+40 VKVSCTIPINKGGRS
-55 DFTNLMEDG
+55 DLTNLMEDG

-87 VELTAFSTLQSTE
+87 IELTAFSTLQSSE

-105 EVDENLIEVGDEYEV
+105 EVDENLLEEGEEYEV

-195 AYLDLDSVAE
+195 AYLDLEGVEE

-212 GTEYNLQYNDSTNKY
+212 GTEYSLQYNESANKY

-232 ESATATIN
+232 ENATATIN
-240 VTAGTSKSFIVLLPN
+240 VTNGTSKSFVVLLPN
-255 DNNNV
+255 ENNNV
-260 ILKCSKGGY
+260 ILKSSKGGY
-269 EFKKGVEGNK
+269 EFKKGVESNK
-279 FYYRYVSNVEKGTL
+279 FYYRYISNVEKGTL
-293 RWEEMDEEEPEEP
+293 RWEEMDEEDEPDEPEEP
-306 GTPDPEVPSNPPG
+306 TAP
-319 TFTVNDVT
+319 
-327 FTMIEVEGNDDI
+327 
-339 SDYYIGE
+339 
-346 TEVTQAL
+346 
-353 WQAVMGSNPSNFS
+353 
-366 GNPQRPVENVSWN
+366 
-379 KCQEFITKLNEL
+379 
-391 TGKTFR
+391 
-397 LPTDAEWLYAAKGGN
+397 AAPK
-412 KSQGY
+412 
-417 TYSGSNNVADVAW
+417 
-430 YVGNCYETQ
+430 
-439 NVKTK
+439 
-444 SQNELGIYDMSGN
+444 
-457 VAEWT
+457 
-462 SDIVSFN
+462 
-469 NDNKEYRHFH
+469 
-479 GGAYDHDNE
+479 
-488 CCKVTYYSYAV
+488 
-499 PATATEDI
+499 
-507 GFRLCL
+507 
-513 STITNPE
+513 
-520 QPEEPTIP
+520 
-528 EAPTNLVA
+528 NLVA

-541 TAISLTWDAV
+541 TTILLKWDAV

-615 SGTFTVNG
+615 TVTFTVNG

-667 QRPVERVTLEECQ
+667 QRPVERVSLEECQ

-722 VGDVAWYNGNSSSQT
+722 VGDVAWYKGNSSTQT

-765 NNYLYRFYGGAFSL
+765 SGLYRFYGGAFPHL
-779 SADNCKVEYY
+779 ADNCKVEYY
-789 SYNDADTKAYDIGF
+789 SYNRADTKAYDIGF
-803 RLCAT
+803 RLCLS
-808 TIINPGQ
+808 TITNPEQ
-815 PEESTIPEAPTNL
+815 PEEPTIPEAPTNL

-841 WDAVQNA
+841 WDAVPNA
-848 TSYKV
+848 TSYNV

-875 PGTQYCYEVKAVNEA
+875 PGIQYCYEVKAVNEA

-900 ATTESEPVTPTVP
+900 ATTESEPEEPTVP

-993 TESVPTA
+993 TE
-1000 PAAPTNLVATATGQT
+1000 
-1015 TISLTWD
+1015 
-1022 AVQNATSY
+1022 
-1030 NVYNG
+1030 
-1035 ETVVVSGLTVTSY
+1035 
-1048 TVEGLTAGTQY
+1048 
-1059 CYKVTA
+1059 
-1065 VNEIGESE
+1065 
-1073 HSTEACAT
+1073 
-1081 TEFPPIVI
+1081 FPPIVV

-1099 NMIQVEGGTFKM
+1099 NMIQVEGGTFTM
-1111 GSEYNPY
+1111 GSVYNPY

-1131 NVTLTTY
+1131 SVTLTTY

-1161 WGELMNNDVYY
+1161 WGELMNKDVYY
-1172 PQRPAEFMSWGDSEE
+1172 PQRPAEFMSWDDSDKQ
-1187 STIGDCQTFISKLNE
+1187 SIGDCQTFISKLNE
-1202 LTGKNFR
+1202 LTGMNFR

-1247 VDQTGKT
+1247 VDVEGKT

-1275 VLEWCNDWYGGNY
+1275 VLEWCNDWYDDDY

-1330 SLEQDERGSNYGF
+1330 SLEQEKCGSNYGF

>member
-1 MAKVQK
+1 
-7 IQTMKKTITIL
+7 
-18 MALMVLCFTQCKKP
+18 MALMVLCFTQCKKQV
-32 IDELTGRK
+32 DNEATGRM
-40 VKVSCTIPIKNGSKS
+40 VKVSCTIPINKGSKS

-87 VELTAFSTLQSTE
+87 VELTAFSTLQSSE

-105 EVDENLIEVGDEYEV
+105 EVDENLINEGEEYEV

-205 LSGAAIK
+205 LSGTAIK

-240 VTAGTSKSFIVLLPN
+240 VTAGTTTSFIVLLPN
-255 DNNNV
+255 ENNNV
-260 ILKCSKGGY
+260 ILKSSKGGY
-269 EFKKGVEGNK
+269 EFKKGVESNK
-279 FYYRYVSNVEKGTL
+279 FYYRYISNVEKGTL
-293 RWEEMDEEEPEEP
+293 RWEEMDEEDEPDEPEEP
-306 GTPDPEVPSNPPG
+306 TAP
-319 TFTVNDVT
+319 
-327 FTMIEVEGNDDI
+327 
-339 SDYYIGE
+339 
-346 TEVTQAL
+346 
-353 WQAVMGSNPSNFS
+353 
-366 GNPQRPVENVSWN
+366 
-379 KCQEFITKLNEL
+379 
-391 TGKTFR
+391 
-397 LPTDAEWLYAAKGGN
+397 AAPK
-412 KSQGY
+412 
-417 TYSGSNNVADVAW
+417 
-430 YVGNCYETQ
+430 
-439 NVKTK
+439 
-444 SQNELGIYDMSGN
+444 
-457 VAEWT
+457 
-462 SDIVSFN
+462 
-469 NDNKEYRHFH
+469 
-479 GGAYDHDNE
+479 
-488 CCKVTYYSYAV
+488 
-499 PATATEDI
+499 
-507 GFRLCL
+507 
-513 STITNPE
+513 
-520 QPEEPTIP
+520 
-528 EAPTNLVA
+528 NLVA

-541 TAISLTWDAV
+541 TTILLKWDAV

-615 SGTFTVNG
+615 SGTFTVKG
-623 VTFTMIEVEGNGNDI
+623 VTFTMIKVEGNGDDI

-645 TEVTQALWQ
+645 TEVTQELWQ
-654 AVMGSNPSYFKEP
+654 AVMGTNPSNFRENP
-667 QRPVERVTLEECQ
+667 QRPVEKVSWNDCQ
-680 EFVEKLNLLTGENF
+680 DFIAELNELTGENF
-694 IVPTKSQ
+694 RLPSSSEWKY
-701 WLRAAKG
+701 AAKG
-708 GNKSQGYKYSGSNT
+708 GNKSNGYTYSGSNT
-722 VGDVAWYNGNSSSQT
+722 VGDVAWYNGNSDNRT
-737 HDVKTKSPNELGI
+737 HDVKTLSPNELGI
-750 YDMSGNVA
+750 YDMSGNVQ
-758 EWTTSTY
+758 EWTKTKYTGGY
-765 NNYLYRFYGGAFSL
+765 YRFYGGAFCHESG
-779 SADNCKVEYY
+779 CCTVTY
-789 SYNDADTKAYDIGF
+789 SNYTYPSTTAKDIGF

-808 TIINPGQ
+808 TITNSGT
-815 PEESTIPEAPTNL
+815 PEEPTIPEAPTNL
-828 VATATGQTTISLT
+828 VATATGQTAISLT
-841 WDAVQNA
+841 WDAVPNA
-848 TSYKV
+848 TSYNV
-853 YSNGNVVVS
+853 YSNENVVVS

-928 ISLTWTAVPNATS
+928 VSLTWTAVPNATS

-1048 TVEGLTAGTQY
+1048 TVEGLTAGTEY

-1065 VNEIGESE
+1065 VNEVGESE
-1073 HSTEACAT
+1073 ASTEACAT
-1081 TEFPPIVI
+1081 TEFPPIVV

-1099 NMIQVEGGTFKM
+1099 NMIQVEGGTFTM
-1111 GSEYNPY
+1111 GSVYNPY

-1247 VDQTGKT
+1247 VDETGKT

-1306 TKHRVSRGGGWG
+1306 TKHRVCRGGGWG
-1318 HEAEYCRVAKRF
+1318 HDAEYCRVAKRF
-1330 SLEQDERGSNYGF
+1330 SKEQETCASNYGF

>member
-1 MAKVQK
+1 
-7 IQTMKKTITIL
+7 MKKITTIL
-18 MALMVLCFTQCKKP
+18 MALMVLCFTQCKKQV
-32 IDELTGRK
+32 DNEATGRM
-40 VKVSCTIPIKNGSKS
+40 VKVSCTIPINKGSKS

-87 VELTAFSTLQSTE
+87 VELTAFSTLQSSE

-240 VTAGTSKSFIVLLPN
+240 VTAGTATSFIVLLPN
-255 DNNNV
+255 ENNNV
-260 ILKCSKGGY
+260 ILKSSKGGY
-269 EFKKGVEGNK
+269 EFKKGVESNK
-279 FYYRYVSNVEKGTL
+279 FYYRYISNVEKGTL

-319 TFTVNDVT
+319 TFTVNGVT
-327 FTMIEVEGNDDI
+327 FTMIEVEGNGNDI

-417 TYSGSNNVADVAW
+417 KYSGSNTVGDVAW
-430 YVGNCYETQ
+430 YNGNSSSQTHD
-439 NVKTK
+439 VKTK
-444 SQNELGIYDMSGN
+444 SPNELGIYDMSGN

-499 PATATEDI
+499 PATASKDI

-541 TAISLTWDAV
+541 T
-551 QNATSYKVYSNDD
+551 
-564 VVASGLTEPT
+564 
-574 YTVENLTAGIN
+574 
-585 YCYYV
+585 
-590 TAVTEA
+590 
-596 GESEPSA
+596 
-603 EACATTE
+603 
-610 VPSNP
+610 
-615 SGTFTVNG
+615 
-623 VTFTMIEVEGNGNDI
+623 
-638 SDYYIGE
+638 
-645 TEVTQALWQ
+645 
-654 AVMGSNPSYFKEP
+654 
-667 QRPVERVTLEECQ
+667 
-680 EFVEKLNLLTGENF
+680 
-694 IVPTKSQ
+694 
-701 WLRAAKG
+701 
-708 GNKSQGYKYSGSNT
+708 
-722 VGDVAWYNGNSSSQT
+722 
-737 HDVKTKSPNELGI
+737 
-750 YDMSGNVA
+750 
-758 EWTTSTY
+758 
-765 NNYLYRFYGGAFSL
+765 
-779 SADNCKVEYY
+779 
-789 SYNDADTKAYDIGF
+789 
-803 RLCAT
+803 
-808 TIINPGQ
+808 
-815 PEESTIPEAPTNL
+815 
-828 VATATGQTTISLT
+828 TISLT
-841 WDAVQNA
+841 WDAVPNA

-928 ISLTWTAVPNATS
+928 ISLTW
-941 YNVYSNENVV
+941 
-951 ASGLTVTSY
+951 
-960 TVEGL
+960 
-965 TAGTEYCYNVTAV
+965 
-978 NEIGESEH
+978 
-986 SAEACAT
+986 
-993 TESVPTA
+993 
-1000 PAAPTNLVATATGQT
+1000 
-1015 TISLTWD
+1015 D

-1048 TVEGLTAGTQY
+1048 TVEGLTAGTEY

-1065 VNEIGESE
+1065 VNEVGESE
-1073 HSTEACAT
+1073 ASTEACAT
-1081 TEFPPIVI
+1081 TEFPPIVV

-1099 NMIQVEGGTFKM
+1099 NMIQVEGGTFTM
-1111 GSEYNPY
+1111 GSVYNPY

-1131 NVTLTTY
+1131 SVTLTTY

-1161 WGELMNNDVYY
+1161 WGELMNKDVYY
-1172 PQRPAEFMSWGDSEE
+1172 PQRPAEFMSWDDSDEL

-1247 VDQTGKT
+1247 VDVEGKT

-1318 HEAEYCRVAKRF
+1318 HEAEFCRVAKRF
-1330 SLEQDERGSNYGF
+1330 SKEQETCASNYGF

>member
-1 MAKVQK
+1 
-7 IQTMKKTITIL
+7 MKKALTIL

-40 VKVSCTIPIKNGSKS
+40 VKVSCTIPINKGGRS
-55 DFTNLMEDG
+55 DLTNLMEDG

-87 VELTAFSTLQSTE
+87 IELTAFSTLQSSE

-105 EVDENLIEVGDEYEV
+105 EVDENLLEEGEEYEV

-129 DVPYITENK
+129 DDPYITENK
-138 VGEDEIITSVSGSI
+138 DEDIITSISGSI

-158 IGDLGYCHIA
+158 IEDLGLCHIA
-168 KVSVT
+168 RVSVT
-173 AVEEDGE
+173 AVREDGE
-180 IILPLRGVLKNQIAI
+180 IILPLRGVLKSHIAI
-195 AYLDLDSVAE
+195 AYLDLEGVEE

-212 GTEYNLQYNDSTNKY
+212 GTEYSLQYNESANKY

-232 ESATATIN
+232 ENATATIN
-240 VTAGTSKSFIVLLPN
+240 VTNGTSKSFVVLLPN
-255 DNNNV
+255 ENNNV
-260 ILKCSKGGY
+260 ILKSSKGGY
-269 EFKKGVEGNK
+269 EFKKGVESNK
-279 FYYRYVSNVEKGTL
+279 FYYRYISNVEKGTL
-293 RWEEMDEEEPEEP
+293 RWEEMEEDDEPD
-306 GTPDPEVPSNPPG
+306 TPDS
-319 TFTVNDVT
+319 
-327 FTMIEVEGNDDI
+327 
-339 SDYYIGE
+339 
-346 TEVTQAL
+346 
-353 WQAVMGSNPSNFS
+353 
-366 GNPQRPVENVSWN
+366 
-379 KCQEFITKLNEL
+379 
-391 TGKTFR
+391 
-397 LPTDAEWLYAAKGGN
+397 
-412 KSQGY
+412 
-417 TYSGSNNVADVAW
+417 
-430 YVGNCYETQ
+430 
-439 NVKTK
+439 
-444 SQNELGIYDMSGN
+444 
-457 VAEWT
+457 
-462 SDIVSFN
+462 
-469 NDNKEYRHFH
+469 
-479 GGAYDHDNE
+479 
-488 CCKVTYYSYAV
+488 
-499 PATATEDI
+499 TA
-507 GFRLCL
+507 
-513 STITNPE
+513 PK
-520 QPEEPTIP
+520 
-528 EAPTNLVA
+528 NLVA

-541 TAISLTWDAV
+541 TTILLKWDAV

-615 SGTFTVNG
+615 PGTFTVNG
-623 VTFTMIEVEGNGNDI
+623 VTFTMIEVEGNGNNI

-654 AVMGSNPSYFKEP
+654 AVMGTNPSNFSDNP
-667 QRPVERVTLEECQ
+667 QRPVEQVSWNKCK
-680 EFVEKLNLLTGENF
+680 EFITKLNELTGKTF
-694 IVPTKSQ
+694 RLPTDAEWKY
-701 WLRAAKG
+701 AAKG
-708 GNKSQGYKYSGSNT
+708 GNESHGYTYSGSNT
-722 VGDVAWYNGNSSSQT
+722 VGDVAWYKDNSSNQT

-758 EWTTSTY
+758 EWTSDLVTVGY
-765 NNYLYRFYGGAFSL
+765 DINKYRHFRGGAYSL
-779 SADNCKVEYY
+779 NSANCKVTYY
-789 SYNDADTKAYDIGF
+789 SYTGPATTANDIGF
-803 RLCAT
+803 RLCLS
-808 TIINPGQ
+808 TITNPEQ
-815 PEESTIPEAPTNL
+815 PEEPTIPEAPTNL

-841 WDAVQNA
+841 WDAVPNA
-848 TSYKV
+848 TSYNV

-875 PGTQYCYEVKAVNEA
+875 PGIQYCYEVKAVNEA

-928 ISLTWTAVPNATS
+928 ISLTWNAVQNATS
-941 YNVYSNENVV
+941 YNVYNGETVV
-951 ASGLTVTSY
+951 VSGLTVTSY

-986 SAEACAT
+986 S
-993 TESVPTA
+993 
-1000 PAAPTNLVATATGQT
+1000 
-1015 TISLTWD
+1015 
-1022 AVQNATSY
+1022 
-1030 NVYNG
+1030 
-1035 ETVVVSGLTVTSY
+1035 
-1048 TVEGLTAGTQY
+1048 
-1059 CYKVTA
+1059 
-1065 VNEIGESE
+1065 
-1073 HSTEACAT
+1073 TEACAT
-1081 TEFPPIVI
+1081 TEEAPIVI

-1099 NMIQVEGGTFKM
+1099 NMIQVEGGTFTM
-1111 GSEYNPY
+1111 GFAHNPF

-1131 NVTLTTY
+1131 SVTLTTY

-1161 WGELMNNDVYY
+1161 WGEYMEKDDYY
-1172 PQRPAEFMSWGDSEE
+1172 PQRPAEFMTWGDCQTS
-1187 STIGDCQTFISKLNE
+1187 SIGDCQTFISKLNE

-1226 KGYMYSGSNDVGE
+1226 MGYMYSGSNDVGE

-1247 VDQTGKT
+1247 VDVEGKT

-1275 VLEWCNDWYGGNY
+1275 VLEWCNDWYDDDY

-1306 TKHRVSRGGGWG
+1306 TEHRVCRGGGWG

-1330 SLEQDERGSNYGF
+1330 SLEQDKCASNYGF

>member
-7 IQTMKKTITIL
+7 IQTMKKTFTIL

-40 VKVSCTIPIKNGSKS
+40 VKVSCTIPINKGSKS
-55 DFTNLMEDG
+55 DLTNLMEDG

-87 VELTAFSTLQSTE
+87 IELTAFSTLQSSE

-105 EVDENLIEVGDEYEV
+105 EVDENLLEEGEEYEV

-129 DVPYITENK
+129 DDPYITENK
-138 VGEDEIITSVSGSI
+138 DEDIITSVSGSI

-212 GTEYNLQYNDSTNKY
+212 GTEYNLQYNESANKY

-232 ESATATIN
+232 ENATATIN
-240 VTAGTSKSFIVLLPN
+240 VTAGTATSFIVLLPN
-255 DNNNV
+255 ENNNV
-260 ILKCSKGGY
+260 ILKSSKGGY
-269 EFKKGVEGNK
+269 EFKKGVESNK
-279 FYYRYVSNVEKGTL
+279 FYYRYISNVEKGTL
-293 RWEEMDEEEPEEP
+293 RWEEMEEDDEPD
-306 GTPDPEVPSNPPG
+306 TPDS
-319 TFTVNDVT
+319 
-327 FTMIEVEGNDDI
+327 
-339 SDYYIGE
+339 
-346 TEVTQAL
+346 
-353 WQAVMGSNPSNFS
+353 
-366 GNPQRPVENVSWN
+366 
-379 KCQEFITKLNEL
+379 
-391 TGKTFR
+391 
-397 LPTDAEWLYAAKGGN
+397 
-412 KSQGY
+412 
-417 TYSGSNNVADVAW
+417 
-430 YVGNCYETQ
+430 
-439 NVKTK
+439 
-444 SQNELGIYDMSGN
+444 
-457 VAEWT
+457 
-462 SDIVSFN
+462 
-469 NDNKEYRHFH
+469 
-479 GGAYDHDNE
+479 
-488 CCKVTYYSYAV
+488 
-499 PATATEDI
+499 TA
-507 GFRLCL
+507 
-513 STITNPE
+513 PK
-520 QPEEPTIP
+520 
-528 EAPTNLVA
+528 NLVA

-541 TAISLTWDAV
+541 TTILLKWDAV

-564 VVASGLTEPT
+564 VVAFGLTEPT

-654 AVMGSNPSYFKEP
+654 AVMGTNPSEFSGNP
-667 QRPVERVTLEECQ
+667 QRPVENVSWNKCQ
-680 EFVEKLNLLTGENF
+680 EFITELNELTGKTF
-694 IVPTKSQ
+694 RLPTDAE
-701 WLRAAKG
+701 WLYAAKG
-708 GNKSQGYKYSGSNT
+708 GNKSQGYTYSGSNN
-722 VGDVAWYNGNSSSQT
+722 VADVAWYVGNCYETQN
-737 HDVKTKSPNELGI
+737 VKTKSQNELGI
-750 YDMSGNVA
+750 YDMSGNVS
-758 EWTTSTY
+758 EWTSDIVIY
-765 NNYLYRFYGGAFSL
+765 NNECRNFHGGAFCHESKY
-779 SADNCKVEYY
+779 CKVTYY
-789 SYNDADTKAYDIGF
+789 SYVVPTTAVRDIGF
-803 RLCAT
+803 RLCLS
-808 TIINPGQ
+808 TITNPGQ
-815 PEESTIPEAPTNL
+815 PEEPTIPEAPTNL

-841 WDAVQNA
+841 WDAVPNA
-848 TSYKV
+848 TSYNV

-875 PGTQYCYEVKAVNEA
+875 PGIQYCYEVKAVNEA

-928 ISLTWTAVPNATS
+928 ISLTWTAVQNATS
-941 YNVYSNENVV
+941 YKVYSNENVV
-951 ASGLTVTSY
+951 AF
-960 TVEGL
+960 GL
-965 TAGTEYCYNVTAV
+965 TATSYIVENLTAGINYCYNVTAV
-978 NEIGESEH
+978 NEAGESAASE
-986 SAEACAT
+986 SACAT
-993 TESVPTA
+993 TE
-1000 PAAPTNLVATATGQT
+1000 
-1015 TISLTWD
+1015 
-1022 AVQNATSY
+1022 
-1030 NVYNG
+1030 
-1035 ETVVVSGLTVTSY
+1035 
-1048 TVEGLTAGTQY
+1048 
-1059 CYKVTA
+1059 
-1065 VNEIGESE
+1065 
-1073 HSTEACAT
+1073 EA
-1081 TEFPPIVI
+1081 PIVI
-1089 ETITVNGVSF
+1089 ETITVKGVSF
-1099 NMIQVEGGTFKM
+1099 NMIQVEGGTFTM
-1111 GSEYNPY
+1111 GSAYDPL
-1118 DGITDYADEEPAH
+1118 DGITDYEDEAPAH
-1131 NVTLTTY
+1131 SVTLTTY

-1161 WGELMNNDVYY
+1161 WGEYMEYDDYY
-1172 PQRPAEFMSWGDSEE
+1172 PQRPAEFISWD
-1187 STIGDCQTFISKLNE
+1187 DCQTFITKLNE
-1202 LTGKNFR
+1202 FTGKNFR

-1221 GGNRS
+1221 GSNRS

-1239 VAWYSGNL
+1239 VAWYSGNH
-1247 VDQTGKT
+1247 VPVNYKT
-1254 KTHDVKTKKANE
+1254 PTHEVKTKKANE

-1275 VLEWCNDWYGGNY
+1275 VLEWCNDYYGANY
-1288 YGNSPGEN
+1288 YAQSPNNN

-1306 TKHRVSRGGGWG
+1306 TKHRVCRGGDMS
-1318 HEAEYCRVAKRF
+1318 HEAEFCRVAKRF
-1330 SLEQDERGSNYGF
+1330 SLEQEKKGSNYGF